1 MPFGE
6 GKLVLDYA
14 PASLQLLDRCALWH
28 CVLRSGGFQTIR
40 ESLAARDKVERQVTG
55 YFLDVEAS
63 ALGRPWRPR
72 LDGAGEARALAI
84 AQVGGQDDLIARV
97 LAGRGVAPETVDR
110 YLDPTLR
117 DLMPDPFSMR
127 DMQAATE
134 RLRQAV
140 EGREKVA
147 IFGDYDVD
155 GACSAALL
163 SEFLTGCGCETL
175 IHIPDR
181 VTEGYGPSVEAMET
195 FAAHGAT
202 LVVTVDCGAVSH
214 KPFEAA
220 ARLGLDVVV
229 FDHHQAPE
237 TLPPALALVD
247 PNRQDDLSGLGY
259 LSAAGVVFMALVALN
274 RALRDSGFWS
284 SRQPPDLMASLD
296 LVALATVAD
305 VVPLVGLNRAF
316 VVRGLQIMRRRA
328 RLGLA
333 ALFDVAGAD
342 GPPRPYHLGFLIGP
356 RINAGGRIGDAA
368 LGARLLTTTDELEA
382 RDIAERLDKLNRA
395 RQQIEIAALAEAEA
409 QALAALGLEERGAAV
424 VVASERWPAGVVGL
438 LAARLKDRFERP
450 AFVLTLGEEHATGSG
465 RSIAGVDLGRI
476 VRAAA
481 DAGLLV
487 KGGGHAMAAGV
498 TLAKDRLGD
507 WRAFLEERLSESVA
521 RARAE
526 AALSVDAAM
535 TAGAATPELSERLEA
550 AGPYGA
556 GNPEPVFALPRHR
569 LANVAAVGVDHLR
582 VRAVAGDGSS
592 IEGVAFRSVGKKLG
606 EALVRLDGAPVHLAG
621 TLSVNRYRGRER
633 AQLRIVD
640 VAEAA
645 G

>member
-1 MPFGE
+1 M
-6 GKLVLDYA
+6 
-14 PASLQLLDRCALWH
+14 
-28 CVLRSGGFQTIR
+28 
-40 ESLAARDKVERQVTG
+40 VTVSN
-55 YFLDVEAS
+55 YFLDVQAS

-72 LDGAGEARALAI
+72 LDGPGEARALAI
-84 AQVGGQDDLIARV
+84 AQIGGQDDLIARV

-110 YLDPTLR
+110 YLDPSLR

-140 EGREKVA
+140 ERQEKVA

-163 SEFLTGCGCETL
+163 SEFLTASGCETL

-181 VTEGYGPSVEAMET
+181 VTEGYGPNVEAMES
-195 FAAHGAT
+195 FAARGAK

-220 ARLGLDVVV
+220 AALGLDVVV

-237 TLPPALALVD
+237 TLPRALALVD
-247 PNRQDDLSGLGY
+247 PNREDDLSGLGY

-284 SRQPPDLMASLD
+284 ARPAPDLMGSLD

-316 VVRGLQIMRRRA
+316 VVRGLQVMRRRG
-328 RLGLA
+328 RPGLA
-333 ALFDVAGAD
+333 ALFDIAGAD
-342 GPPRPYHLGFLIGP
+342 GPPRPYHLGFMIGP

-382 RDIAERLDKLNRA
+382 RAIAETLDKLNRA
-395 RQQIEIAALAEAEA
+395 RQQIEVAALAEAEA
-409 QALAALGLEERGAAV
+409 EALAALGLEERGAAV

-438 LAARLKDRFERP
+438 LAARLKERFERP

-465 RSIAGVDLGRI
+465 RSIAGVDLGRT
-476 VRAAA
+476 VRAAVE
-481 DAGLLV
+481 AGLLV

-498 TLAKDRLGD
+498 TLTKDRLGD
-507 WRAFLEERLSESVA
+507 WRAFLEERLAEPVA

-535 TAGAATPELSERLEA
+535 TAGAATPELAERLEA

-569 LANVAAVGVDHLR
+569 LADVAAVGVDHLR
-582 VRAVAGDGSS
+582 IRAVAGDGSAV
-592 IEGVAFRSVGKKLG
+592 EGVAFRSVGKKLG
-606 EALVRLDGAPVHLAG
+606 EALVRLKGAPVHLAG
-621 TLSVNRYRGRER
+621 TLSVNRYKGRER
-633 AQLRIVD
+633 AQIRVVD